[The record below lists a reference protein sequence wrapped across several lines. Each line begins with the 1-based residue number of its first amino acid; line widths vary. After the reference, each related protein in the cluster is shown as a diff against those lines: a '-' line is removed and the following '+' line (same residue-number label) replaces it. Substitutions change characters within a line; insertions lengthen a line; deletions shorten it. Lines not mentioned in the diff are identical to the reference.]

1 MASMGQRPPRDVN
14 HHQRVQELRGDNAIW
29 SGQEMSFWN
38 KAPKLS
44 PKGGGALQA
53 EETSCPQA
61 SRGWTS
67 VQGGEC
73 LQPG

>member
-14 HHQRVQELRGDNAIW
+14 HHQRVHELRGDNAIW